1 MIQMIVR
8 VVAKRARTIKGRY
21 KGDDKSTFYNEAW
34 VGGISPSWIKKK
46 WKKFTKWYFKLWI

>member
-1 MIQMIVR
+1 MISWRIR
-8 VVAKRARTIKGRY
+8 RARDLKGRY

-34 VGGISPSWIKKK
+34 IGGIAPNWIKKK